1 MTTDERRKQGCEVR
15 GLGSRILKEL
25 RESGVGQLFKG
36 REGSGGA
43 VPTSIREP
51 WTACR
56 VGSACECVALGQ
68 GSEPPGG

>member
-1 MTTDERRKQGCEVR
+1 MTTDEQWKQGCEVC
-15 GLGSRILKEL
+15 GLGSRILKGL
-25 RESGVGQLFKG
+25 RESGVGQLFEG

-43 VPTSIREP
+43 VPRSIWEP

-56 VGSACECVALGQ
+56 AGAACERVALGQ